1 MIKKYLF
8 ILALGSLTVVGCGN
22 NKENENVNTGKT
34 TETVN
39 TENEPEVAETVSE
52 SGSKGKT
59 IHITKTD
66 FITRVMDYE
75 ANPKQWVYKG
85 DRPCLIDFYADWCGP
100 CKIAS
105 PVLDELAKIY
115 KDDIY
120 IFKVN
125 TEVER
130 ELSSVFGIRSIPA
143 FLFCPE
149 DGKPTMSNGI
159 ARTPEETKQMF
170 IQMIDEILL
179 GKEAQESL

>member
-8 ILALGSLTVVGCGN
+8 IFLLGSIAIAGCSNSGE
-22 NKENENVNTGKT
+22 NKALKAD
-34 TETVN
+34 
-39 TENEPEVAETVSE
+39 NEPKVSE
-52 SGSKGKT
+52 AASDSETKGET
-59 IHITKTD
+59 IHITKKD
-66 FITRVMDYE
+66 FLSRVMDYE
-75 ANPKQWVYKG
+75 ANPQEWIYKG

-100 CKIAS
+100 CKTAS
-105 PVLDELAKIY
+105 PILEELAKIY

-120 IFKVN
+120 IFKVD

-149 DGKPTMSNGI
+149 EGKPTMSNGI

-179 GKEAQESL
+179 GKENKEAI